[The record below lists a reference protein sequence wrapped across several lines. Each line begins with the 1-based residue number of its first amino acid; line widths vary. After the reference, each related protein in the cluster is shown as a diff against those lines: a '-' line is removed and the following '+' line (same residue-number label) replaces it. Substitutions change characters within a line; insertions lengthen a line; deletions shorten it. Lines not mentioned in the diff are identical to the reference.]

1 MERRQIITAIV
12 IFLGLSLGVIVGKY
26 IAYKTVIE
34 PAKEQKDKR
43 P

>member
-12 IFLGLSLGVIVGKY
+12 IFLGLSAAVMVGKY
-26 IAYKTVIE
+26 IAYKVAGE
-34 PAKEQKDKR
+34 PKQVKPA